1 MSDTGQNIRA
11 KNGEWKFSGD
21 VPNTFDEHVQKSVPL
36 YKDGHNLILEY
47 SDFFVPNNSHIYD
60 IGCSTGVLT
69 SLLGDKHINKS
80 IKIIGIDIEKD
91 MTDKAKLNNSRR
103 NVNYINGDFLNT
115 ELKSSSLMI
124 CYYTLQFISPS
135 IRQLVVDKIYDSL
148 SWGGALILFEKVR
161 APDARFQD
169 YAVQVYN
176 EFKLKNFSA
185 DNVISKSK
193 SLKGIL
199 EPFSSQGNIDLMKRA
214 GFKDIMTIQKYICF
228 EGFLAIK

>member
-1 MSDTGQNIRA
+1 MISSYQI
-11 KNGEWKFSGD
+11 
-21 VPNTFDEHVQKSVPL
+21 
-36 YKDGHNLILEY
+36 I
-47 SDFFVPNNSHIYD
+47 HIYD